1 MPHLVEMGGRYP
13 GKVTVIAVHVEIPL
27 DAEEGLDK
35 VRDKV
40 HAIVQR
46 AKLPGI
52 SYMLREPQE
61 VWQAKFEIEGYPS
74 TFVFNKA
81 GRIAKKFL
89 DSEAAEAELPTLL
102 SKLVQEP

>member
-1 MPHLVEMGGRYP
+1 MGGRYP
-13 GKVTVIAVHVEIPL
+13 GKVTVLAVHVEIPL
-27 DAEEGLDK
+27 DSEEGLDK

-40 HAIVQR
+40 NAIVQR

-61 VWQAKFEIEGYPS
+61 VWQAKFEIEGYPA